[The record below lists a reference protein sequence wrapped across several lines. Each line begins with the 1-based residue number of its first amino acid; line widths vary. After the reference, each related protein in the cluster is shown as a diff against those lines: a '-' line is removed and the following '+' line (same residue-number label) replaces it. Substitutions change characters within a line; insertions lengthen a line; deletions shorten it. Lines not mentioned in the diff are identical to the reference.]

1 MVDIARQVAYW
12 RDGAEEALGAARD
25 LAEKHRWGF
34 CLFLAH
40 LALEK
45 LLKAHVC
52 EQTRDLAPRT
62 HNLVRLAE
70 LAGLILNPEQVK
82 LLARMNE
89 LQREGRYPNP
99 LLPPPDAGTAL
110 EGLCGTEE
118 MFQWLLRRL

>member
-1 MVDIARQVAYW
+1 MVDIAKQVAYW
-12 RDGAEEALGAARD
+12 REGAEEALGAARD

-52 EQTRDLAPRT
+52 KQMHGLAPKI
-62 HNLVRLAE
+62 HNLNRLAE
-70 LAGLILNPEQVK
+70 LAGLAPSPEQVN
-82 LLARMNE
+82 LMARMTE

-99 LLPPPDAGTAL
+99 LVPPPDADTARD
-110 EGLCGTEE
+110 GLRRTEE
-118 MFQWLLRRL
+118 LFQWLLQTL

>member
-1 MVDIARQVAYW
+1 MVDTAKQIAYW

-52 EQTRDLAPRT
+52 KQMQDLAPRT
-62 HNLVRLAE
+62 HNLLYLARLAD
-70 LAGLILNPEQVK
+70 LSLTPEQENT
-82 LLARMNE
+82 LADMNGFC
-89 LQREGRYPNP
+89 REGRYPDEEARP
-99 LLPPPDAGTAL
+99 LSAATAGRHLPRV
-110 EGLCGTEE
+110 EE
-118 MFQWLLRRL
+118 LHEWLLQTL